1 MEDLPVVRKIGD
13 IIRVHRAIVK
23 DHRGIKQ
30 FQVNITSNS
39 SWCLFH
45 SSDILL
51 KDKKLNPSSEQ
62 DAALADQYSSSE
74 SDQEMESEMADGTTK
89 SDRNIEKSEKKRYT
103 PYKFSGKSYSFD
115 YH

>member
-23 DHRGIKQ
+23 EYKGLKQ
-30 FQVNITSNS
+30 FNVNITYNS

-51 KDKKLNPSSEQ
+51 KDSKVSDESSEEEMETE
-62 DAALADQYSSSE
+62 LADGSI
-74 SDQEMESEMADGTTK
+74 TK
-89 SDRNIEKSEKKRYT
+89 DSLL
-103 PYKFSGKSYSFD
+103 
-115 YH
+115 